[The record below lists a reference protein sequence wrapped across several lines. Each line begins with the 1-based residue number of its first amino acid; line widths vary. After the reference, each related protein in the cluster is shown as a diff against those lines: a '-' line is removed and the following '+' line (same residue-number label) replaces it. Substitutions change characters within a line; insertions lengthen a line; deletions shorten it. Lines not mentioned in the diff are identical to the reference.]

1 MSDRAVLRDGLHR
14 RTDAHGSLVTEK
26 SRDSAVPSGL
36 SFIVRLLE
44 CGTERNRR
52 PVGRGKQMKRIRV
65 AKTHFGHLDPEA
77 QLSLMDDRRTPSELC
92 VIGRRLIAM
101 YSNQDKLWLSF
112 GGEWLVF
119 QATETAIIEWTV
131 TQHPA
136 LLRAVVL
143 NPLQVLELELEG
155 VNGVSSYS
163 WQQPEIASLFMN
175 RRLAALVRTDHTI
188 YLEFDVRYSYSLSIS
203 SWEIVDTK
211 EPVLFWEES
220 EER

>member
-1 MSDRAVLRDGLHR
+1 
-14 RTDAHGSLVTEK
+14 
-26 SRDSAVPSGL
+26 
-36 SFIVRLLE
+36 
-44 CGTERNRR
+44 
-52 PVGRGKQMKRIRV
+52 MKRIRV

-136 LLRAVVL
+136 LSRAVVL